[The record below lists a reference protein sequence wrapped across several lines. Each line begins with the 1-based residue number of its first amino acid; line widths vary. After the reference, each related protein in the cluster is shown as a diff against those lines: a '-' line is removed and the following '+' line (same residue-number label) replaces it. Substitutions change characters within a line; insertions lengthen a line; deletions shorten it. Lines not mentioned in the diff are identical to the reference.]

1 MLLLLGPDG
10 VYVSHVVVV
19 VVLLVV
25 DHDAPLYN
33 LHRNYRVTI
42 NAVTQSLRMGKQEQ
56 KQKEEEDEVT

>member
-10 VYVSHVVVV
+10 VYVSHVVV

-42 NAVTQSLRMGKQEQ
+42 NAVTQSLRTEKQEQ
-56 KQKEEEDEVT
+56 KEEEVEVT

>member
-10 VYVSHVVVV
+10 VYVSHVVV

-42 NAVTQSLRMGKQEQ
+42 NAVTQSLRTGKQEQ
-56 KQKEEEDEVT
+56 KEEEEVEVT